1 MWRQHLSDDDE
12 RDKRDERPRDLF
24 DPTDRIAKLIRLL
37 ASPVD
42 GEVVGAARALHR
54 VLADAGGF
62 HHLADVV
69 EANWRPPIVIQP
81 LPKPPPEPK
90 HDWQISAA
98 RLLQHPEILIVSARI
113 DEIDFLINIRK
124 SRVAPSEKQ
133 WKWLG
138 DIEARL
144 PPGQRMAS

>member
-1 MWRQHLSDDDE
+1 MWRQHVSDGNK
-12 RDKRDERPRDLF
+12 RDKRPRDLF

-54 VLADAGGF
+54 VLADAGDF
-62 HHLADVV
+62 HYLADVV
-69 EANWRPPIVIQP
+69 EAHWQPPVVIQP
-81 LPKPPPEPK
+81 PPKPPPEPK
-90 HDWQISAA
+90 HDWQILAA
-98 RLLQHPEILIVSARI
+98 AIPDILIVSERI
-113 DEIDFLINIRK
+113 DEIDFLTNMRK

-144 PPGQRMAS
+144 PPEQRMAS